1 MAVEKEQLGELNL
14 LVKVEVPPSEYQPE
28 VNKSI
33 KDYAKKVQLKG
44 FRAGKVPP
52 GVVKKMYGQSILAEE
67 LNKLVNNHLT
77 SYIRDEELNVLGEP
91 LPKMEED
98 DQQLD
103 INAETTYTFSFEVGL
118 QPDVD
123 LSPLDKKPA
132 LTQYPIKIDDELIDK
147 EVEHMQKRFGKMTNP
162 ETVVDEEEDVLY
174 VSLEELDKDGEV
186 KEEGWSNDPAIAFD
200 QFKGKTLR
208 KQLAAA
214 KKGDT
219 FTINLF
225 KSIDKSKEEIRDDIL
240 NLKDS
245 DLEVGDTFRLTV
257 KNVNHTEKMEVGQEL
272 FDKVYGEGNI
282 ESEEAF
288 REKIKEELG
297 QMLESYTTQRLN
309 NDIQKYLLDKVE
321 ANFPEDFLKRWL
333 QYSNDGNVT
342 EEDLEKEFEPFLRNL
357 KWTLIVNKVME
368 ANDIHVH
375 REDIEART
383 RDMIKAE
390 YGFSDDD
397 PTGKEY
403 LDQLVG
409 HFMQNK
415 EHVERIYD
423 QMRDIKVFEVL
434 REKFTLKD
442 KPTTFDKFKEEMNA

>member
-1 MAVEKEQLGELNL
+1 MAVVKEQLSDLNL
-14 LVKVEVPPSEYQPE
+14 LVKVQVSPDEYQPE
-28 VNKSI
+28 VDKSI
-33 KDYAKKVQLKG
+33 KDYSKKIQLKG
-44 FRAGKVPP
+44 FRAGKVPA

-67 LNKLVNNHLT
+67 LNKLVNNSLT
-77 SYIRDEELNVLGEP
+77 SYIRDEKLNILGEP
-91 LPKMEED
+91 LPKLDED
-98 DQQLD
+98 EQDLN
-103 INAETTYTFSFEVGL
+103 INADTTYEFSFELGL

-123 LSPLDKKPA
+123 LSLLDKEPK
-132 LTQYPIKIDDELIDK
+132 LTRYPIKIDDKLIDQ

-162 ETVVDEEEDVLY
+162 ETIVDEKEDVLY
-174 VSLEELDKDGEV
+174 VSLEELDKEGNV
-186 KEEGWSNDPAIAFD
+186 KEDGWKNDPAIAFE
-200 QFKGKTLR
+200 QFKSKTLR

-214 KKGDT
+214 KSGDT
-219 FTINLF
+219 FDINIF
-225 KSIDKSKEEIRDDIL
+225 KSIDKDNDEVRDDIL

-245 DLEVGDTFRLTV
+245 DLEVGDQFRMTV
-257 KNVNHTEKMEVGQEL
+257 KNINHTEKMEVGQEL

-288 REKIKEELG
+288 RDKIKGELG

-309 NDIQKYLLDKVE
+309 NDIQKHLLDKVE

-342 EEDLEKEFEPFLRNL
+342 EEDLNKEFEPFLRNL

-390 YGFSDDD
+390 YGFSDED

-415 EHVERIYD
+415 EHVERTYD
-423 QMRDIKVFEVL
+423 QLRDIKVFEVL

-442 KPTTFDKFKEEMNA
+442 KEVTFDTFKEEMNA

>member
-1 MAVEKEQLGELNL
+1 MAVEKEQLGDLNL

-123 LSPLDKKPA
+123 LSLLDKKPS

-200 QFKGKTLR
+200 QFKGKNLR
-208 KQLAAA
+208 KQLASA

-240 NLKDS
+240 NLKDN
-245 DLEVGDTFRLTV
+245 DLEVGDTFQLTV

-415 EHVERIYD
+415 EHVERLYD

-442 KPTTFDKFKEEMNA
+442 KPTTFDTFKEEMNA

>member
-1 MAVEKEQLGELNL
+1 MAVEKEQLGDLNL

-123 LSPLDKKPA
+123 LSLLDKEPS

-200 QFKGKTLR
+200 QFKGKNLR
-208 KQLAAA
+208 KQLASA

-240 NLKDS
+240 NLKDN
-245 DLEVGDTFRLTV
+245 DLEVGDTFQLTV

-415 EHVERIYD
+415 EHVERLYD

-442 KPTTFDKFKEEMNA
+442 KPTTFDTFKEEMNA